1 MRCDLVVEHPRIHE
15 PKRGSILPTNSLT
28 GTKVPKGSAMKTRR
42 AMLPQAED
50 ALAVFASLVA
60 QGRRRRGWTAEELA
74 ERVGVSPKTLRKVE
88 HGDPTVALGIALE
101 AAALVGVPLVAD
113 PDDLP
118 SVRAREQ
125 DRLALLPRRVRA
137 HVSEIELN
145 DDF

>member
-1 MRCDLVVEHPRIHE
+1 
-15 PKRGSILPTNSLT
+15 
-28 GTKVPKGSAMKTRR
+28 
-42 AMLPQAED
+42 MLPQAED